1 MHKKCIRKKYA
12 IRGQRMF
19 VKFPST
25 PYIEFENNMDIR
37 TDKILSKE
45 EVHIFLGNEIYVEE
59 KIDGANLGISF
70 NDRGECLLQN
80 RGDYLYFPLSGQ
92 WSALNKWLNINENTI
107 FENITNEYILFGEW
121 CYATHSIKYDALPD
135 WFVAFDIFDKKENKF
150 FSVQRRNE
158 MIEKMGLYKVP
169 MLGKGK
175 YSLDQLMEFIG
186 DSQYGNGPS
195 EGIYLRQ
202 DEGAYL
208 KYRAKIVR
216 KGFKQKIDQHWTKG
230 KIQHNK
236 IKC

>member
-1 MHKKCIRKKYA
+1 
-12 IRGQRMF
+12 MF

-107 FENITNEYILFGEW
+107 FENITNEYILF
-121 CYATHSIKYDALPD
+121 
-135 WFVAFDIFDKKENKF
+135 
-150 FSVQRRNE
+150 
-158 MIEKMGLYKVP
+158 
-169 MLGKGK
+169 
-175 YSLDQLMEFIG
+175 
-186 DSQYGNGPS
+186 
-195 EGIYLRQ
+195 
-202 DEGAYL
+202 
-208 KYRAKIVR
+208 
-216 KGFKQKIDQHWTKG
+216 
-230 KIQHNK
+230 
-236 IKC
+236 

>member
-107 FENITNEYILFGEW
+107 FENITNEYLPFPNIGTLYNPIFSIISFLRWTEKNLFSFLSKMSN
-121 CYATHSIKYDALPD
+121 ATNQSGNASYFIEC
-135 WFVAFDIFDKKENKF
+135 VA
-150 FSVQRRNE
+150 
-158 MIEKMGLYKVP
+158 
-169 MLGKGK
+169 
-175 YSLDQLMEFIG
+175 
-186 DSQYGNGPS
+186 
-195 EGIYLRQ
+195 
-202 DEGAYL
+202 
-208 KYRAKIVR
+208 
-216 KGFKQKIDQHWTKG
+216 
-230 KIQHNK
+230 
-236 IKC
+236 

>member
-1 MHKKCIRKKYA
+1 
-12 IRGQRMF
+12 MF

-158 MIEKMGLYKVP
+158 R
-169 MLGKGK
+169 
-175 YSLDQLMEFIG
+175 SL
-186 DSQYGNGPS
+186 S
-195 EGIYLRQ
+195 
-202 DEGAYL
+202 
-208 KYRAKIVR
+208 V
-216 KGFKQKIDQHWTKG
+216 
-230 KIQHNK
+230 
-236 IKC
+236 